1 MKRER
6 MERGGKVR
14 VCIFCLICLKLNYS
28 QKPRECVFIEKIVGT
43 FFIIIDKCL
52 NESVLT

>member
-28 QKPRECVFIEKIVGT
+28 QKPRECVFIEKVVGT